1 MWSRVSLGLGEGDND
16 VGLGASRTASE
27 RSVIDD
33 AQLQIEQ
40 EAPILHAEQ
49 RLLVQNNW
57 KRRLHGGGFD
67 GRHGGAQEPGCI

>member
-49 RLLVQNNW
+49 RVLVPNN
-57 KRRLHGGGFD
+57 
-67 GRHGGAQEPGCI
+67 